1 MSRLRLAASILV
13 CVVWL
18 ALLAVPPARA
28 AWNPGAEI
36 VSASLQKL
44 EIADAATQFADI
56 ADDGRYVA
64 FQTRARNLF
73 DPGDPGPDGYVRT
86 GGIFRRDLGTGA
98 LELVADG
105 DLRFPTDASN
115 SPARV
120 IGARNPSINADG
132 RYVAFTTGQ
141 RLLASDSNDK
151 LDVYVRDMTVPIRQ
165 PGAYDLVSARD
176 GGDEPATYGNPFVPQ
191 TGADATRGVSI
202 SADGIKV
209 VFRTTDSSD
218 LPARPAVDADL
229 GQALVRDRSTKTTT
243 LVTRSAETGEP
254 VGGVQS
260 PGPAISSDGSTVVWN
275 GQNAISQTAF
285 IGGEFP
291 DSSTS
296 FYLWRRVADGP
307 NAPTRRIT
315 GQVDVDDPGCLQGAG
330 IVPDATATGPCYGPL
345 TGPEGVAPSNIAG
358 KLPALSAD
366 GRRLVFLVGAGPRP
380 NNSTGQNQDLY
391 VTDMSAGLT
400 RKASTLELTRDSST
414 GTSETDSAIDGIALS
429 ANGRFAAITTPRI
442 QFLLPSPVFV
452 GVASQVFNFQEVYVI
467 DLERMEIERAVSG
480 ADGGEVNN
488 SASSDL
494 SLSGDGS
501 RIAFVSS
508 AANLFA
514 GDSNQEPD
522 AFVVSRRSGGA
533 DGGGSIDDVS
543 ALAESGGGGAGVRQ
557 RLGIELRRLRGGI
570 RVRVRVPGPGTL
582 DAKVASTVRAR
593 RSRTLARV
601 RLRPRVSGVQTLV
614 LRPRGKDRRLLLR
627 RGRLKARLLVH
638 FWPAGRGDALR
649 AERAVSLKR

>member
-1 MSRLRLAASILV
+1 MSALRRPFDARRLVVAGAARRRLR
-13 CVVWL
+13 
-18 ALLAVPPARA
+18 RGR

-36 VSASLQKL
+36 VSARCRKL
-44 EIADAATQFADI
+44 EIGDAATQFADI

-73 DPGDPGPDGYVRT
+73 DPADPGPDGYVRT
-86 GGIFRRDLGTGA
+86 GGIFRRDMATGS

-105 DLRFPTDASN
+105 DLRFPTTPPTRPRGRSARAIRPSTPTGATSPSRPASAW
-115 SPARV
+115 SRAT
-120 IGARNPSINADG
+120 A
-132 RYVAFTTGQ
+132 TT
-141 RLLASDSNDK
+141 K
-151 LDVYVRDMTVPIRQ
+151 LDVYVRDMAVPIRQ

-176 GGDEPATYGNPFVPQ
+176 GGEEPATYGNPFVPQ
-191 TGADATRGVSI
+191 TGADATRGVWI

-218 LPARPAVDADL
+218 LPARPAVDAGL
-229 GQALVRDRSTKTTT
+229 GQALVRDRSTRTTT
-243 LVTRSAETGEP
+243 LVTRAAGSGEP
-254 VGGVQS
+254 AGGVQS
-260 PGPAISSDGSTVVWN
+260 PGPAISGDGSTVVWN
-275 GQNAISQTAF
+275 GQNATSQTAF
-285 IGGEFP
+285 MAGEFP
-291 DSSTS
+291 DDSAP

-307 NAPTRRIT
+307 GALTRRIT
-315 GQVDVDDPGCLQGAG
+315 GQVDVDDPGCPQGAG

-366 GRRLVFLVGAGPRP
+366 GTRVAFLVGAGPRP

-391 VTDMSAGLT
+391 VTDMSAGRT

-414 GTSETDSAIDGIALS
+414 
-429 ANGRFAAITTPRI
+429 ANVGDRQRHRRPRDVGRWPLRRHHDATNPV
-442 QFLLPSPVFV
+442 LLPSPVFV
-452 GVASQVFNFQEVYVI
+452 GGASQIFNFQEVYVV
-467 DLERMEIERAVSG
+467 DLDRMEIERAVTGS
-480 ADGGEVNN
+480 DGGEVNN

-522 AFVVSRRSGGA
+522 AFVVSRRSGGS

-543 ALAESGGGGAGVRQ
+543 ALAESGGGGAGARQ
-557 RLGIELRRLRGGI
+557 RLTIELRRLRGGI

-582 DAKVASTVRAR
+582 EAKVASTVRAR
-593 RSRTLARV
+593 RSRTLARA
-601 RLRPRVSGVQTLV
+601 RLRPRVSGFQTLV
-614 LRPRGKDRRLLLR
+614 LRPRGSDRRLLLR
-627 RGRLKARLLVH
+627 RGRLKASLLVR